1 MMKVLI
7 DTNVAYTY
15 ITGRPDPFSADI
27 VTMMDLCSLEKFE
40 GILAYHSLST
50 IWYLTRKADEQQRR
64 DALMTLCDLLTLSGA
79 KNNLVRAALADKE
92 FKDFEDAMQDCCA
105 IESECD
111 YIITVNTK
119 DFSGHSKIP
128 AITPSEL
135 LQLLAQNETPN

>member
-1 MMKVLI
+1 MKVLI

-50 IWYLTRKADEQQRR
+50 IWYLARKADEQQRR

-79 KNNLVRAALADKE
+79 KNDLVRAALADKE

>member
-79 KNNLVRAALADKE
+79 KNDLVRTALADKE

>member
-79 KNNLVRAALADKE
+79 KNDLVRAALADKE